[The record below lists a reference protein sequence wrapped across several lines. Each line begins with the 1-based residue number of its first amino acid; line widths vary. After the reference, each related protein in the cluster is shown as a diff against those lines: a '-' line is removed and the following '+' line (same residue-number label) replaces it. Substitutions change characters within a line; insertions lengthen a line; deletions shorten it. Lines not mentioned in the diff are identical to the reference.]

1 MEKTKHLFVYFSHK
15 KLQFINLFRAVS
27 FFSYVPNS
35 KYRVL
40 SHYMQTLTMIA
51 KIKLVASFNP
61 NAMIFLIH
69 RVGFFFYQ
77 SKHDLRIK
85 FQYYWKPCQILQNIH
100 QRIRN

>member
-51 KIKLVASFNP
+51 KIKLVDRFNP
-61 NAMIFLIH
+61 NAIIFFLIH
-69 RVGFFFYQ
+69 RVGFF
-77 SKHDLRIK
+77 IK
-85 FQYYWKPCQILQNIH
+85 ASMI
-100 QRIRN
+100 